1 MNYLLAK
8 SSIDSINPYLK
19 SFQIAQE
26 NFYILA
32 IEELDLK
39 SSAKSSIWSL
49 PVMYTQKKSN
59 RIGRKN

>member
-32 IEELDLK
+32 KEESDLK
-39 SSAKSSIWSL
+39 SSAKSSTWHLVFQCTWSFQ
-49 PVMYTQKKSN
+49 YEFH
-59 RIGRKN
+59 